1 MTSQVRL
8 PAAKAGIDP
17 ATACADI
24 DLAAFRSNVAALR
37 RHADV
42 PVMIVVK
49 ADGYGHGMLEC
60 AREAR
65 AAGAEWLGVATPAEA
80 LQLREAGDSGPI
92 LAWLYGVDEDLA
104 PLVAADVDVSAQSV
118 EQLGSAGR
126 CRSGDRATCQ
136 GASQDR
142 HRAFPQRDSRL

>member
-92 LAWLYGVDEDLA
+92 LGVAL
-104 PLVAADVDVSAQSV
+104 
-118 EQLGSAGR
+118 R
-126 CRSGDRATCQ
+126 RR
-136 GASQDR
+136 
-142 HRAFPQRDSRL
+142 